1 MRKLVLFA
9 LFVVVVLTAG
19 SSVAA
24 DVSSF
29 SCGLKVV
36 YIGDIEDD
44 VLMKC
49 GQPTYKEGFN
59 WVYVRDASDTRMIIH
74 WGPGGRFRHRVSR
87 IEITEK

>member
-9 LFVVVVLTAG
+9 LFVVVVLAAS

-24 DVSSF
+24 DVSSY

-36 YIGDIEDD
+36 YIGDLEDD

-49 GQPTYKEGFN
+49 GQPTYKEGFS
-59 WVYVRDASDTRMIIH
+59 WVYARGSSDSRVIIH